1 MRVYVLRRSL
11 PFVFFF
17 NRLMNV
23 KVIVGI
29 EFIPCRDLGGLVY
42 TGESSVRLPDGL
54 VWENLCIKVPAQL
67 IVTEKYEDKVKIY
80 TATLKFLTKDRLSQG
95 DRYAFRLRLSDG
107 KTRLIGSDERPYPVV
122 LSQENLPDSV
132 KDNQLN
138 EVTVTYSS
146 PRSIPY
152 II

>member
-1 MRVYVLRRSL
+1 
-11 PFVFFF
+11 
-17 NRLMNV
+17 MNI
-23 KVIVGI
+23 KVIVGL

-54 VWENLCIKVPAQL
+54 TWENLCIKVPAQL

-80 TATLKFLTKDRLSQG
+80 TATLKFLTKDRLPQG
-95 DRYAFRLRLSDG
+95 GRYAFRLRLSDG
-107 KTRLIGSDERPYPVV
+107 KTCLIGSDDRPYPVV

-152 II
+152 IM

>member
-1 MRVYVLRRSL
+1 
-11 PFVFFF
+11 
-17 NRLMNV
+17 MNV

-95 DRYAFRLRLSDG
+95 GRYAFRLRLSAG